1 MRKKVIPLALMLIF
15 LLILAW
21 PGKAQ
26 RGRFWGLWADQSL
39 NLTEDQLAKIQDLRL
54 EFQKAIL
61 PLRMEV
67 QKHYLELRRMIRS
80 SVSQAEIQAKMNQI
94 DKLESELRE
103 KFITHQKQ
111 IRDLLTPE
119 QKVLFDRW
127 GGVGL
132 GWGRMGGLGLGL
144 GLGRAARGY
153 GRGLSGY
160 TPRLGRGLPWGTR
173 GGQRG
178 AWLRGS
184 RMGRGFWCPYFPQ
197 GRGNWWR
204 SWRW

>member
-1 MRKKVIPLALMLIF
+1 MRKKVIPLALILIF

-80 SVSQAEIQAKMNQI
+80 NVSQAEIQAKMNQI
-94 DKLESELRE
+94 DKLESELKE

-119 QKVLFDRW
+119 QKV
-127 GGVGL
+127 
-132 GWGRMGGLGLGL
+132 
-144 GLGRAARGY
+144 
-153 GRGLSGY
+153 
-160 TPRLGRGLPWGTR
+160 
-173 GGQRG
+173 
-178 AWLRGS
+178 
-184 RMGRGFWCPYFPQ
+184 
-197 GRGNWWR
+197 
-204 SWRW
+204 